1 MKISCDVAN
10 ILGNSEISGNKLFL
24 PPGQLERK
32 LYLSTNKVLEAIG
45 GKWSR
50 KEKAH
55 IFPDPPQ
62 EIIEEILL
70 TGEYTDSKKEYQFF
84 ETPENIAKQ
93 LIRMAEIGDGDTV
106 LEPSAGRGAIA
117 KFIPSCDCIELNPG
131 NRQHLK
137 DAGFNVVGE
146 NFLEFDRQYD
156 IIIANPPFTKQQDI
170 DHVNHM
176 IDLAKKRVVS
186 VMSASITFRTNRKT
200 QEFLD
205 RIEQLDGEII
215 GLPEKSFKES
225 RTNVNT
231 CIVRVNRKYR
241 V

>member
-32 LYLSTNKVLEAIG
+32 LYLSTNKVLETIG

-62 EIIEEILL
+62 ETIEEILL

-117 KFIPSCDCIELNPG
+117 KFIPGCDCIELNPE

-137 DAGFNVVGE
+137 NFGFNVVGE

-156 IIIANPPFTKQQDI
+156 IIIGNPPFTKQQDI

-186 VMSASITFRTNRKT
+186 VMSASITFRTNKKT
-200 QEFLD
+200 QQFLD

-215 GLPEKSFKES
+215 DLPEKSFQKS
-225 RTNVNT
+225 GTNVNT
-231 CIVRVNRKYR
+231 CIVRVEI
-241 V
+241 

>member
-1 MKISCDVAN
+1 MKISCDVAD
-10 ILGNSEISGNKLFL
+10 ILGNSEINGNKLFL

-32 LYLSTNKVLEAIG
+32 LYLATNKVLEAIG
-45 GKWSR
+45 GKWNR

-55 IFPDPPQ
+55 IFPDSPQ
-62 EIIEEILL
+62 ETIEEILL

-117 KFIPSCDCIELNPG
+117 KFIPSCDCIELNPE

-137 DAGFNVVGE
+137 NFGFNVVGE
-146 NFLEFDRQYD
+146 NFLEFSRQYD
-156 IIIANPPFTKQQDI
+156 IIIANPPFARQQDI

-186 VMSASITFRTNRKT
+186 VMSASITFRTNKKT

-215 GLPEKSFKES
+215 GLPEKSFQKS
-225 RTNVNT
+225 GTNVNT
-231 CIVRVNRKYR
+231 CIVRVKI
-241 V
+241 